1 MVATPR
7 KIFISHSSKDEKVVK
22 AFVNLM
28 YKIGFTEKNIVCSS
42 VPETK
47 IALAKISMNT

>member
-22 AFVNLM
+22 AFVNL
-28 YKIGFTEKNIVCSS
+28 IGFTEKNIVCSS